1 MLFCA
6 RKVLNENMYILIG
19 FSIMKITHRYVYM
32 LVHIVHTTI
41 HNSEQTNDNLFEH
54 KNLKIRARTLMEF
67 QSSKYSE
74 VPNKS
79 VMSYILLFTLFRL
92 HSGCSNTGFGELRG
106 VPGLLAL
113 LEPPPPTVKNDIVTL
128 RCGGCCIRIQK
139 VCQTSAIK

>member
-1 MLFCA
+1 MC
-6 RKVLNENMYILIG
+6 ILIG
-19 FSIMKITHRYVYM
+19 FSIIKITHRYVYM

-41 HNSEQTNDNLFEH
+41 HNSQQTNDNLFEH
-54 KNLKIRARTLMEF
+54 KNLEIRARTLMEF

-79 VMSYILLFTLFRL
+79 VMSYILLFNLFRL
-92 HSGCSNTGFGELRG
+92 HSGCSTTGSEELGG

-113 LEPPPPTVKNDIVTL
+113 LEPLSPTVKNDIVMP
-128 RCGGCCIRIQK
+128 RCGACCIRIHK